1 MQALLPAAPHPKTPR
16 PVRRPAVANPA
27 RPRTGGPE
35 PAASN
40 GDTSPAAEPV
50 ALDTRPS
57 LHMCS
62 CHAAAGGPRPHKA
75 DPRHTA
81 CRGKRAKKRRP
92 ARPASTLQKHGG
104 PGTRRL

>member
-50 ALDTRPS
+50 ALDTRPPKTHG
-57 LHMCS
+57 LPGKARQE
-62 CHAAAGGPRPHKA
+62 AAPGAPCK
-75 DPRHTA
+75 
-81 CRGKRAKKRRP
+81 
-92 ARPASTLQKHGG
+92 RPASTLQKHGG